1 VGKQKKTFMHGCL
14 SSRYWSRILR
24 FGGGAHSRWTD
35 MMDEFSEDL
44 LKSWSSSGCSLFQS
58 TRSICIVLVTAALIT
73 RCSSVGTASW
83 TLLTRTLRSARRLLV
98 LLVSVIKS
106 TQQEKKKNTL
116 PSIRN
121 TAGGSSTFKELCR
134 VLGQVAELLEGCRK
148 NNKTKKIKNSQK
160 GEKRKEKKQA

>member
-1 VGKQKKTFMHGCL
+1 
-14 SSRYWSRILR
+14 
-24 FGGGAHSRWTD
+24 

-106 TQQEKKKNTL
+106 TQQEKKNTL

-148 NNKTKKIKNSQK
+148 KQQNKKN
-160 GEKRKEKKQA
+160 